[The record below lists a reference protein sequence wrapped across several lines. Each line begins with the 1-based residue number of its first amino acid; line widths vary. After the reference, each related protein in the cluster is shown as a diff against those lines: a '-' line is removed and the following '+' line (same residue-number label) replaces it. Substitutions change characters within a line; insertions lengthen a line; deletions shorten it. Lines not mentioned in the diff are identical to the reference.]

1 MARNAFRRSLSAV
14 GGAALVAAL
23 LLGAC
28 GGDDSDSD
36 QAATATE
43 LVEQGLAAHNAGD
56 TEEAA
61 DLYRQALDE
70 DDRNQYALYNLG
82 LIAQTEDDNEQAEQ
96 RYRAALEV
104 DPNFTPALFNLAII
118 RSDAEAYDEAQ
129 SLYEQVI
136 SIDPDNASAHLNLG
150 FLLTD
155 QLDDADGGQ
164 EELDRAVELDPTL
177 ESRIPGEGPSD
188 TPDDAQP
195 EDTDDTTTTS

>member
-1 MARNAFRRSLSAV
+1 MTRNASRRSLSAV
-14 GGAALVAAL
+14 CGATLVAAL

-36 QAATATE
+36 EAASATE

-61 DLYRQALDE
+61 DLYRQALAE

-82 LIAQTEDDNEQAEQ
+82 LIAQTQDDNEQAEQ

-104 DPNFTPALFNLAII
+104 DPNFTPALFNLAIV
-118 RSDAEAYDEAQ
+118 RTDAEAYDEAQ

-164 EELDRAVELDPTL
+164 KELEQAVELDPTL

-188 TPDDAQP
+188 TEDAQS
-195 EDTDDTTTTS
+195 EDDDDTTTTG